1 MRSISSVMLELII
14 EGGGAGSWM
23 CRISKSFGVAPAK
36 GGVPVS
42 ISNNITPNEYRST
55 WKDRGFRMICS
66 GAM

>member
-1 MRSISSVMLELII
+1 
-14 EGGGAGSWM
+14 M